1 MTNFQKMKKIEIIWQ
16 ELEQDPSV
24 QSGLI
29 LRRYSPEV
37 LPNVFVAIR
46 FPEKHRCLAAF
57 VDSSIKPDLS
67 SFSKLQDIRIEL
79 LPDKADEKKQI
90 LLFAILAKQYEDI
103 FSVLCED
110 LLEAL
115 SDGMSDLKLS
125 RELINRFEKWK
136 SLFEQ
141 AGSQGLNSSE
151 QIGLYGE
158 LIFLRKLLQK
168 SANLN
173 SVILSWTGPDKMV
186 RDFQLGSWGVE
197 VKSTIGTNPLK
208 LHISSE
214 GQLDTSSLEFLFLVH
229 FSLASG
235 QRSGETLNHIIDSIS
250 EILSGDLTI
259 FNRFK
264 TKLLYAG
271 YFEKHRDMY
280 DNQGYFIRGED
291 YFRIQR
297 DFPRIEEKDLRK
309 GVHEVKYSVTISQ
322 CSDYTVDE
330 TDIFQ
335 KFELYA

>member
-1 MTNFQKMKKIEIIWQ
+1 MKKIDIIWQ

-24 QSGLI
+24 QNGLI
-29 LRRYSPEV
+29 LRRYSPYV

-57 VDSSIKPDLS
+57 IDNSIKPDIS
-67 SFSKLQDIRIEL
+67 SFSTLQDIRIEIM
-79 LPDKADEKKQI
+79 PDKADENKQI
-90 LLFAILAKQYEDI
+90 LLFAILTKQYEDI

-173 SVILSWTGPDKMV
+173 SAVLSWVGPEKKI

-197 VKSTIGTNPLK
+197 VKTTHGNNPQK
-208 LHISSE
+208 LHISNE
-214 GQLDTSSLEFLFLVH
+214 RQLDTSNIENLFLAHV
-229 FSLASG
+229 SLNLA
-235 QRSGETLNHIIDSIS
+235 QRSGETLNSIVSSIS
-250 EILSGDLTI
+250 DILSADLT
-259 FNRFK
+259 FLNRFK
-264 TKLLYAG
+264 AKLLYAG
-271 YFEKHRDMY
+271 YFEKHKSLY
-280 DNQGYFIRGED
+280 DDIGYFIRSED
-291 YFRIQR
+291 YYMIEN
-297 DFPRIEEKDLRK
+297 DFPRIEEKDIRQ
-309 GVHEVKYSVTISQ
+309 GVGDVKYSIIISQ
-322 CSDYTVDE
+322 CSGFVINESDVIQRFTTYG
-330 TDIFQ
+330 
-335 KFELYA
+335 